1 MLLILEQLF
10 KETNKSEII
19 SVKILMRLW
28 VKIKV
33 FRNSFASNSKMR
45 EENQIRAV
53 NLKTA
58 EQS

>member
-19 SVKILMRLW
+19 SVKILMKLW

-33 FRNSFASNSKMR
+33 FRKSFASNSKMR
-45 EENQIRAV
+45 EENQIRTV